1 MKNRLPLL
9 ALASLLGACAP
20 AEAGPADAAI
30 SAFSPTV
37 SGTAVVGQPAPD
49 FELPTLAA
57 EPVKLSSLQGKTV
70 ILEWFNP
77 GCPFVKH
84 VWTEDVMPPTVK
96 QALERGNV
104 TWLAI
109 NSSAPGKQGHGVET
123 NTTAKEK
130 WNIEHHVLLDPT
142 GVVGKAYDAKTTPQ
156 MFIIDPAGVLV
167 YDGAIDDAPLGR
179 KKKGD
184 PLNYVNLAMDDL
196 AGGKAVGTPQTQP
209 YGCSVKY
216 GS

>member
-1 MKNRLPLL
+1 MTTRHLL
-9 ALASLLGACAP
+9 ALSALLGACTP

-30 SAFSPTV
+30 TAFSTSV

-57 EPVKLSSLQGKTV
+57 EPVKLSSLQGQTV

-84 VWTEDVMPPTVK
+84 VWDEDVMPPTVK
-96 QALERGNV
+96 KALERGNV

-109 NSSAPGKQGHGVET
+109 NSSAPGKQGHGVAT
-123 NTTAKEK
+123 NSKAKEK
-130 WNIEHHVLLDPT
+130 WDIDHRVLLDET

-156 MFIIDPAGVLV
+156 MYIIDPAGVLV

-179 KKKGD
+179 KKGGE
-184 PLNYVNLAMDDL
+184 PVNYVNIAMDDL
-196 AGGKAVGTPQTQP
+196 AAGNAVGTAQTQP